1 MILCVGCRSSRTG
14 FSKTDA
20 ESYSSLAR
28 LELRDIDKSS
38 LFDFSYIKTDTL
50 RIHIIEYYMP
60 AEGDTSSRGPVKSE
74 TDIWYGAVTTVDSSK
89 IEKETINEINE
100 TNEQTSSS
108 LQEETRTETKITPWY
123 SEWQFKLILVIVVII
138 LVYLLLRKLGFF

>member
-20 ESYSSLAR
+20 ESYSSLSDV
-28 LELRDIDKSS
+28 EIRDIDRSS
-38 LFDFSYIKTDTL
+38 LFDFSYLKSDTL

-60 AEGDTSSRGPVKSE
+60 REGDTSSRGPVKSE
-74 TDIWYGAVTTVDSSK
+74 TEIWYGTVTAADSSK
-89 IEKETINEINE
+89 VEKEIICEITE
-100 TNEQTSSS
+100 TNEQTSSF
-108 LQEETRTETKITPWY
+108 LQEETQTETKITPWY
-123 SEWQFKLILVIVVII
+123 SEWQFKLIVVIVVII